1 MKLTHLLKGVTST
14 SASVPDVKIR
24 SIHCRSSEVVPGGLF
39 IAIKGFTADGH
50 DYIDDAVSRGAVAI
64 IAEKK
69 VVVDVPVVVV
79 ENARQ
84 VLPLLTSRFFGHP
97 AREMT
102 VIGITGTNG
111 KTTTTYIVESI
122 LKAAGFLTGV
132 IGTIN
137 YRYNGVSHDAD
148 VTTPDALDLQRMLR
162 EMANHRVTH
171 VVMEASSHALAQGRV
186 DHCPMDIGVFT
197 NLTQDHLDFHA
208 DMEDYFKAKEKLFTQ
223 VLGSG
228 PKAEKACAVIN
239 ADYSY
244 GQRLLTALPVRAI
257 AVGNQ
262 DICQLKPQKMTVTI
276 DGIQGVF
283 EAPDGNISIQ
293 SPLIGH
299 HNLENLLCAAGV
311 AIALGITPEIIAE
324 GIRQLGLVTGRLE
337 PVINRCGI
345 GVFVDY
351 AHTPDALKNSLTA
364 VKRLTQKRLISVF
377 GCGGDRD
384 RAKRPL
390 MGREALLQSDLTI
403 ITSDNPRSESPLEI
417 INAIILGADAGGGI
431 ELKKEALGSWK
442 PEKGVAH
449 YVVEPDRRSAIGLAV
464 SLAQKNDTVLI
475 AGKGHETYQ
484 ILNDRTIDFDDRT
497 EARKALEAR
506 SC

>member
-1 MKLTHLLKGVTST
+1 MKLTHLFNGITLTSD
-14 SASVPDVKIR
+14 AVPDVEVR
-24 SIHCRSSEVVPGGLF
+24 SIHCRSFEVTPGGVF
-39 IAIKGFTADGH
+39 IAIKGFAADGH
-50 DYIDDAVSRGAVAI
+50 DYIDDAVARGAVAVV
-64 IAEKK
+64 AEKK
-69 VVVDVPVVVV
+69 IETTVPIITV
-79 ENARQ
+79 ESARQ
-84 VLPLLTSRFFGHP
+84 ILPLLASRFYGHP
-97 AREMT
+97 AREMI
-102 VIGITGTNG
+102 VIGVTGTNG
-111 KTTTTYIVESI
+111 KTTTTYIIESI
-122 LKAAGFLTGV
+122 LKAAGLLTGV

-137 YRYNGVSHDAD
+137 YRYNGVSHKAD
-148 VTTPDALDLQRMLR
+148 VTTPDALDLQRILR

-208 DMEDYFKAKEKLFTQ
+208 DMEEYFKAKEKLFTH

-228 PKAEKACAVIN
+228 PKAEKAYAVIN

-257 AVGNQ
+257 AVGNHN
-262 DICQLKPQKMTVTI
+262 ICQLKPQKMTVNI
-276 DGIQGVF
+276 DGIKGIF
-283 EAPDGNISIQ
+283 KGPNGDIPIE

-299 HNLENLLCAAGV
+299 HNLENLLCAVGV
-311 AIALGITPEIIAE
+311 AIALGISLETITE
-324 GIRQLGLVTGRLE
+324 GIRGLAIVAGRLE
-337 PVINRCGI
+337 PVENRCGI

-351 AHTPDALKNSLTA
+351 AHTPDALKNSLAA
-364 VKRLTQKRLISVF
+364 VKRLTQGRVVSVF

-390 MGREALLQSDLTI
+390 MGKEALLQSDLAI

-417 INAIILGADAGGGI
+417 INAIIPGADGAGGV
-431 ELKKEALGSWK
+431 ELKREQLSSWK
-442 PEKGVAH
+442 PKKGVTY

-464 SLAQKNDTVLI
+464 RAAKKNDTVLI

-497 EARKALEAR
+497 EAAKALEAR

>member
-1 MKLTHLLKGVTST
+1 MRLIQLLKGVLVEST
-14 SASVPDVKIR
+14 DVPDIDIR
-24 SIHCRSSEVVPGGLF
+24 SLHCRSTEVVPGGLF
-39 IAIKGFTADGH
+39 IAIKGYAADGH
-50 DYIDDAVSRGAVAI
+50 DFIEDAVVRGAVAVV
-64 IAEKK
+64 AEKEIQMN
-69 VVVDVPVVVV
+69 VPVITVD
-79 ENARQ
+79 NARRL
-84 VLPLLTSRFFGHP
+84 LPLVASRFYGHP
-97 AREMT
+97 AREVT
-102 VIGITGTNG
+102 LIGITGTNG

-122 LKAAGFLTGV
+122 LKTAGFVTGV

-137 YRYNGVSHDAD
+137 YRYNGISHNAD

-162 EMANHRVTH
+162 EMVNHQVTH
-171 VVMEASSHALAQGRV
+171 VVMEASSHALVQGRV

-197 NLTQDHLDFHA
+197 NLTRDHLDFHA
-208 DMEDYFKAKEKLFTQ
+208 DMEDYYRAKEKLFIH

-228 PKAEKACAVIN
+228 PKASNACAVIN

-262 DICQLKPQKMTVTI
+262 DICQVKPQKMKVTI
-276 DGIQGVF
+276 DGISGVF
-283 EAPDGNISIQ
+283 KTAGGDIPIR

-299 HNLENLLCAAGV
+299 HNLENLLCAVGA
-311 AIALGITPEIIAE
+311 ALALGISPETIAN
-324 GIRQLGLVTGRLE
+324 GISALQLVAGRLE
-337 PVINRCGI
+337 PVENRCGI

-364 VKRLTQKRLISVF
+364 VRKLTRGRLISVF

-390 MGREALLQSDLTI
+390 MGKEALMQSDLAI
-403 ITSDNPRSESPLEI
+403 ITSDNPRSEPPMEI
-417 INAIILGADAGGGI
+417 IKAIIPGADEAGGS
-431 ELKKEALGSWK
+431 ELKKEDVASWK
-442 PEKGVAH
+442 PKKGVAD
-449 YVVEPDRRSAIGLAV
+449 YIVEPDRRSAIGLAIAAAH
-464 SLAQKNDTVLI
+464 SDDTVLI

-484 ILNDRTIDFDDRT
+484 VLKEGVIDFDDRH
-497 EARKALEAR
+497 EAAMALEVR

>member
-1 MKLTHLLKGVTST
+1 MNLAHLLKGVSIE
-14 SASVPDVKIR
+14 SATVPDVEIR
-24 SIHCRSSEVVPGGLF
+24 SLHCRSTEVSSEGLF
-39 IAIKGFTADGH
+39 IAIKGYAADGH
-50 DYIDDAVSRGAVAI
+50 DYIDDAVARGAVAVV
-64 IAEKK
+64 AEKEMK
-69 VVVDVPVVVV
+69 VAVPVVIVD
-79 ENARQ
+79 NTRQ
-84 VLPLLTSRFFGHP
+84 LLSLLASRFYGHP

-102 VIGITGTNG
+102 LIGITGTNG

-137 YRYNGVSHDAD
+137 YRYNGISHNAD

-162 EMANHRVTH
+162 EMSNHQVTH

-197 NLTQDHLDFHA
+197 NLTQDHLDFHT
-208 DMEDYFKAKEKLFTQ
+208 DMENYFRAKEKLFTH

-228 PKAEKACAVIN
+228 PKAHNACAVIN

-262 DICQLKPQKMTVTI
+262 EICQVKPQKMVVTT
-276 DGIQGVF
+276 DGISGVF
-283 EAPDGNISIQ
+283 KGPSGDIPIR

-299 HNLENLLCAAGV
+299 HNLENLLCATGV
-311 AIALGITPEIIAE
+311 AIALGIAPEIIAK
-324 GIRQLGLVTGRLE
+324 GVRALNTVAGRLE
-337 PVINRCGI
+337 PVSNRCGI

-364 VKRLTQKRLISVF
+364 VKRLTRGRLITVF

-390 MGREALLQSDLTI
+390 MGREALMQSDLVI

-417 INAIILGADAGGGI
+417 IKAIVPGADEAGGI
-431 ELKKEALGSWK
+431 ELKQEMLDSWK
-442 PEKGVAH
+442 THKKVVH
-449 YVVEPDRRSAIGLAV
+449 YVVEPNRRAAIGLAV
-464 SLAQKNDTVLI
+464 GAAQKDDAVLI

-484 ILNDRTIDFDDRT
+484 ILNDRTIDFDDRIQ
-497 EARKALEAR
+497 AAAALEAR

>member
-1 MKLTHLLKGVTST
+1 MKLAHLFNGITFTSD
-14 SASVPDVKIR
+14 AVPDIEVR
-24 SIHCRSSEVVPGGLF
+24 SIHCRSSEVTPGGVF
-39 IAIKGFTADGH
+39 IAIKGFAADGH
-50 DYIDDAVSRGAVAI
+50 DYIDDAVARGAVAVV
-64 IAEKK
+64 AEKE
-69 VVVDVPVVVV
+69 VETDVPVVSV
-79 ENARQ
+79 EDARQ
-84 VLPLLTSRFFGHP
+84 VLPLLASRFYGHP

-102 VIGITGTNG
+102 VIGVTGTNG
-111 KTTTTYIVESI
+111 KTTTTYIIESI
-122 LKAAGFLTGV
+122 LKAAGLLTGV

-148 VTTPDALDLQRMLR
+148 VTTPNALDLQRMLR
-162 EMANHRVTH
+162 EMANHQVTH
-171 VVMEASSHALAQGRV
+171 VVMEVSSHALAQGRV
-186 DHCPMDIGVFT
+186 DYCPMDIGVFT
-197 NLTQDHLDFHA
+197 NLTQDHLDFHT
-208 DMEDYFKAKEKLFTQ
+208 DMEEYFKAKEKLFTH

-262 DICQLKPQKMTVTI
+262 NICQLKPQKMTVTI
-276 DGIQGVF
+276 DGIKGIF
-283 EAPDGNISIQ
+283 EGPSGDIPIE

-311 AIALGITPEIIAE
+311 AIALGISSEIITE
-324 GIRQLGLVTGRLE
+324 GIRGLAVVAGRLE
-337 PVINRCGI
+337 PVENRCGI

-351 AHTPDALKNSLTA
+351 AHTPDALKNSLGA
-364 VKRLTQKRLISVF
+364 VKRLTQGRVISVF

-390 MGREALLQSDLTI
+390 MGKEALLQSDLAI
-403 ITSDNPRSESPLEI
+403 ITSDNPRSESPVEI
-417 INAIILGADAGGGI
+417 INAIIPGADGAGGV
-431 ELKKEALGSWK
+431 ELKKEALGPWK
-442 PEKGVAH
+442 PKKGVTY

-464 SLAQKNDTVLI
+464 NTAQENDTVLI

-497 EARKALEAR
+497 EAAKALGAR

>member
-1 MKLTHLLKGVTST
+1 MKFAQLLKGVLLA
-14 SASVPDVKIR
+14 SAVSDIEIR
-24 SIHCRSSEVVPGGLF
+24 SLHCRSTEVIPGGLF
-39 IAIKGFTADGH
+39 IAIKGYAADGH
-50 DYIDDAVSRGAVAI
+50 DFIADAVARGAVAVV
-64 IAEKK
+64 AEKELK
-69 VVVDVPVVVV
+69 TDVPLVTV

-84 VLPLLTSRFFGHP
+84 LLPLLASRFYGHP

-102 VIGITGTNG
+102 LIGITGTNG

-137 YRYNGVSHDAD
+137 YRYNGVSHKAD

-162 EMANHRVTH
+162 EMANHQVTH

-186 DHCPMDIGVFT
+186 DYCPMDIGVFT

-208 DMEDYFKAKEKLFTQ
+208 DMEDYFKAKEKLFTH

-228 PKAEKACAVIN
+228 PKTQNAWAVVN

-262 DICQLKPQKMTVTI
+262 EICQVKPQKITVTI
-276 DGIQGVF
+276 DGISGVF
-283 EAPDGNISIQ
+283 KGPSGDIPIQ
-293 SPLIGH
+293 SPLIGY

-311 AIALGITPEIIAE
+311 AIALGVAPKVIAK
-324 GIRQLGLVTGRLE
+324 GISNLDVVAGRLE
-337 PVINRCGI
+337 PVENRCGI

-364 VKRLTQKRLISVF
+364 VKKLTRGRLISVF

-390 MGREALLQSDLTI
+390 MGKEALMQSDLAI
-403 ITSDNPRSESPLEI
+403 ITSDNPRSEPPMEI
-417 INAIILGADAGGGI
+417 ITAILPGADEAGGI
-431 ELKKEALGSWK
+431 ELKKEALDSWA
-442 PEKGVAH
+442 PQKGVGQ
-449 YVVEPDRRSAIGLAV
+449 YVVEPSRRTAIGLAV
-464 SLAQKNDTVLI
+464 AVAQKDDTVLI

-484 ILNDRTIDFDDRT
+484 ILNDGTINFDDRT
-497 EARKALEAR
+497 EATAALEAR